1 MSAQFE
7 RLRQEIL
14 ALSSLALM
22 QSALRMTGDDTE
34 AATLVEQTLI
44 EAFAIGETRGAEA
57 GDTGIWM
64 FGLLRSTFHSIA
76 RRRSV
81 RQERGPSRRAAPA
94 RPRRGAGG
102 RGVKRYTG
110 TQRSGP
116 TPVRDPR
123 STGAGGARAVPL
135 DPRSVRG

>member
-14 ALSSLALM
+14 ALQPALM

-34 AATLVEQTLI
+34 ANTLVEQTLI

-57 GDTGIWM
+57 GATGIWM

-81 RQERGPSRRAAPA
+81 RQERGHHAVQRQLDRDAA
-94 RPRRGAGG
+94 
-102 RGVKRYTG
+102 
-110 TQRSGP
+110 
-116 TPVRDPR
+116 
-123 STGAGGARAVPL
+123 L
-135 DPRSVRG
+135 SVEA